1 MKQRIFMMC
10 LLLLSGVIMVPSLM
24 AETLKVA
31 GNDFNPDVSF
41 EDTQFPGMTSGTIS
55 YNATNRRLTFKNVV
69 IPGSGSSLGVYFS
82 GDHIT
87 LRFEGKNV
95 LTGGSHGIRINT
107 SNYCNIESAYNMSYV
122 EVSTAR
128 KPDSNGSVYHALW
141 FSGNGRVSI
150 NNIYLKATAYSQAI
164 TGNGSCKLEVDFAWV
179 DAKSTNGNA
188 AINKF
193 VSAAIGD
200 ELYLERGNYDTSKK
214 YFVEGSTTLSEVKV
228 LPKLTVGGEIV
239 NTESS
244 EASEGWLV
252 EPVGQTAGSI
262 KYVNESQKLVFEQ
275 VTGTFGNVN
284 LPEPYGQ
291 YLVYNAKIDNLNVA
305 VKGTN
310 TIQMNSNLTY
320 SYGIWSDKT
329 FTVIGGSNDYSK
341 DVFKFTGDYGFTSS
355 ENAYQMVFKKLTV
368 NVSGESPICSATRLS
383 INESAVTATA
393 KNDNEEALSAQE
405 FAVYGC
411 DISGGYFDNGH
422 FYGKDG
428 NALKKAVIKTT
439 NSTYA
444 MSILGR
450 NLNDVN
456 IADFAAPGWKSGTL
470 LYNNSTQRLTL
481 TDVQIDATKTNT
493 NAYGIDFDKTEL
505 YFKGS
510 CSIMTGNKAAL
521 NLKSDVT
528 ISSDEMAEVMIAS
541 DKSVG
546 CQLAD
551 NKTLTIKGGNLS
563 EIDFVGS
570 TALKGSASTT
580 LKMVKGNN
588 LTGSTFV
595 SKEEGAPAFTVGK
608 FVNEDG
614 LGFDF
619 HSNGYQAAYW
629 DVDKKMPLCNGGKC
643 AYMVALMSVSK
654 VYRVKICGKA
664 FNDVNSDGMAGP
676 FFTTEGGNQAVFD
689 ATNNMLTLTNAHID
703 KTKSDTDGPAIEM
716 GDFTTGTN
724 SGRATLTINGENHV
738 SGSPSL
744 RTQGNLII
752 TSATK
757 DFKST
762 LELSAINGVGIE
774 LYFNSSQMDRWLD
787 IKDKAYV
794 KISGPAR
801 TAGIGCTEIDAPH
814 GVVTINDATIDITS
828 GGIGKIKKLN
838 LADCMYTC
846 PEDGKFD
853 SNQGAVVDSDG
864 NRASKIQIRSINDA
878 VTPHREDV
886 VINEDNFPDEK
897 FRNFLLYQD
906 YGKDGFLTD
915 AELLAVTEMD
925 VSIRGITSLKG
936 IEFFTALTK
945 LECYVNNLE
954 SLDVSENTALTEL
967 RCDRNSLQ
975 ALDVSKNTALTKLN
989 CFGNKLE
996 SLDVSKN
1003 TALTE
1008 LDCSY
1013 NSLQLLNVSKN
1024 TALSELLCHQNSLQS
1039 LDVSLNTA
1047 LTELRC
1053 HGNSLQSL
1061 DVSKNTALT
1070 DLDCSYNSLTSLNV
1084 SGATALMK
1092 LCCSDNS
1099 LQSLDLFSN
1108 TALTDLWCLRNSLQ
1122 SLDVSN
1128 NTALTDL
1135 DCSDNSL
1142 QLLDVSQ
1149 NTALTELGCDRNG
1162 LQSLDVS
1169 KNTALTV
1176 LNCNYNSLTSL
1187 NVSGATA
1194 LTELGCHNNSLTS
1207 LNVSGATALETL
1219 VCSSNS
1225 LQSLDISGAT
1235 ALEELDCS
1243 TNSLTEL
1250 DVSGATAL
1258 MDLDCSTNSLSSLD
1272 VSGATALTKLVCSSN
1287 SLQSLDISGA
1297 TALEV
1302 LDCSNNSLESLN
1314 VSKNTSLGEL
1324 CCSQNKIRGTNMTN
1338 LVNSLPDCALSDDGF
1353 FGVCD
1358 RNNEGNVITLFQ
1370 VKMVEKKGWNVMK
1383 HDDKWH
1389 YYAGLGD
1396 TNCDGDIDETDFD
1409 NIVKTVMGQK
1419 PDDVDE
1425 RDCDMNSDQK
1435 VNAADIVEILNY
1447 LNSID

>member
-55 YNATNRRLTFKNVV
+55 YDATNRRLTFKNVV

-252 EPVGQTAGSI
+252 EPVGQTGGSI

-310 TIQMNSNLTY
+310 TIKMNSNLTY

-724 SGRATLTINGENHV
+724 SGRATLTISGENYV
-738 SGSPSL
+738 FGSPSL

-762 LELSAINGVGIE
+762 LELSAISGVGIE

-801 TAGIGCTEIDAPH
+801 TAAIGCTEIDAPH

-838 LADCMYTC
+838 LADCSFFC

-853 SNQGAVVDSDG
+853 SNQSAVVDYKG

-878 VTPHREDV
+878 VTELVLEGRE
-886 VINEDNFPDEK
+886 INEDNFPDEN
-897 FRNFLLYQD
+897 FRAIVKNYDTNNNNYLSD
-906 YGKDGFLTD
+906 K
-915 AELLAVTEMD
+915 ELATVTWLD
-925 VSIRGITSLKG
+925 VVYKSITSLKG
-936 IEFFTALTK
+936 IEFFTALTGLDCRGNSLK
-945 LECYVNNLE
+945 

-967 RCDRNSLQ
+967 DCRGNSLKSLDVSENTALTYLDCSVNELKSLDVSQNTALTVLDCHDNELKSLDVSQNTALTELDCSKNSLESLDVSGATALTELECSRNSFES
-975 ALDVSKNTALTKLN
+975 LDVSKNTALTKLW
-989 CFGNKLE
+989 CYL
-996 SLDVSKN
+996 
-1003 TALTE
+1003 
-1008 LDCSY
+1008 
-1013 NSLQLLNVSKN
+1013 NS
-1024 TALSELLCHQNSLQS
+1024 
-1039 LDVSLNTA
+1039 
-1047 LTELRC
+1047 
-1053 HGNSLQSL
+1053 
-1061 DVSKNTALT
+1061 
-1070 DLDCSYNSLTSLNV
+1070 
-1084 SGATALMK
+1084 
-1092 LCCSDNS
+1092 
-1099 LQSLDLFSN
+1099 
-1108 TALTDLWCLRNSLQ
+1108 
-1122 SLDVSN
+1122 
-1128 NTALTDL
+1128 
-1135 DCSDNSL
+1135 
-1142 QLLDVSQ
+1142 
-1149 NTALTELGCDRNG
+1149 

-1176 LNCNYNSLTSL
+1176 LNCSGNSLQKL
-1187 NVSGATA
+1187 DVSNNTA
-1194 LTELGCHNNSLTS
+1194 LTELWCVQS
-1207 LNVSGATALETL
+1207 
-1219 VCSSNS
+1219 S
-1225 LQSLDISGAT
+1225 LQSLDVSENKALTNLNCSG
-1235 ALEELDCS
+1235 
-1243 TNSLTEL
+1243 NSLQKL
-1250 DVSGATAL
+1250 DVSENKALTDLNCSGNSLQKLDVSQNTAL
-1258 MDLDCSTNSLSSLD
+1258 MWLYCY
-1272 VSGATALTKLVCSSN
+1272 
-1287 SLQSLDISGA
+1287 
-1297 TALEV
+1297 
-1302 LDCSNNSLESLN
+1302 
-1314 VSKNTSLGEL
+1314 
-1324 CCSQNKIRGTNMTN
+1324 QNKISGTNMTN
-1338 LVNSLPDCALSDDGF
+1338 LVNSLPNNDGEF
-1353 FGVCD
+1353 RVCHST
-1358 RNNEGNVITLFQ
+1358 NEGNVITPYQ
-1370 VKMVEKKGWNVMK
+1370 VDVATDKDWWVGKEKNGDW
-1383 HDDKWH
+1383 
-1389 YYAGLGD
+1389 YRYAGLGD

-1435 VNAADIVEILNY
+1435 VNASDIVEILNY
-1447 LNSID
+1447 FNSLD

>member
-310 TIQMNSNLTY
+310 TIKMNSNLTY

-528 ISSDEMAEVMIAS
+528 ISSEDMTEVMIAS

-588 LTGSTFV
+588 RTGSTFV

-608 FVNEDG
+608 FINEDG

-619 HSNGYQAAYW
+619 YSNGYQAAYW
-629 DVDKKMPLCNGGKC
+629 DADKKMPLCNGGKC
-643 AYMVALMSVSK
+643 AYMVALMSVSEA
-654 VYRVKICGKA
+654 YQVKICGKA
-664 FNDVNSDGMAGP
+664 FNDVNCFGMAGL
-676 FFTTEGGNQAVFD
+676 FFTTEGDDQAVFD

-703 KTKSDTDGPAIEM
+703 KTKSDTDDPAIEM

-724 SGRATLTINGENHV
+724 SGRATLTINGENYV

-762 LELSAINGVGIE
+762 LELSAISGVGIE

-853 SNQGAVVDSDG
+853 SNQGAVVDYKG

-878 VTPHREDV
+878 VTELVLEGRE
-886 VINEDNFPDEK
+886 INEDNFPDEN
-897 FRNFLLYQD
+897 FRAIVKNYDTNNNNYLSD
-906 YGKDGFLTD
+906 K
-915 AELLAVTEMD
+915 ELATVTELD
-925 VSIRGITSLKG
+925 VLAMEITSLKG
-936 IEFFTALTK
+936 IEFFTALTELDCRGNSLK
-945 LECYVNNLE
+945 
-954 SLDVSENTALTEL
+954 SLDVSENTALTYLDCRANSLKSLDVSENTALTYLDCSVNEL
-967 RCDRNSLQ
+967 KSLDVSQNTALTVLDCHDNELKSLDVSQNTALTELDCSKNSLESLDVSGATALTELECSRNSFES
-975 ALDVSKNTALTKLN
+975 LDVSKNTALTKLW
-989 CFGNKLE
+989 CYL
-996 SLDVSKN
+996 
-1003 TALTE
+1003 
-1008 LDCSY
+1008 
-1013 NSLQLLNVSKN
+1013 NS
-1024 TALSELLCHQNSLQS
+1024 
-1039 LDVSLNTA
+1039 
-1047 LTELRC
+1047 
-1053 HGNSLQSL
+1053 
-1061 DVSKNTALT
+1061 
-1070 DLDCSYNSLTSLNV
+1070 
-1084 SGATALMK
+1084 
-1092 LCCSDNS
+1092 
-1099 LQSLDLFSN
+1099 
-1108 TALTDLWCLRNSLQ
+1108 
-1122 SLDVSN
+1122 
-1128 NTALTDL
+1128 
-1135 DCSDNSL
+1135 
-1142 QLLDVSQ
+1142 
-1149 NTALTELGCDRNG
+1149 

-1176 LNCNYNSLTSL
+1176 LNCSGNSLQKL
-1187 NVSGATA
+1187 DVSNNTA
-1194 LTELGCHNNSLTS
+1194 LTELWCVQS
-1207 LNVSGATALETL
+1207 
-1219 VCSSNS
+1219 S
-1225 LQSLDISGAT
+1225 LQSLDVSENKALTNLNCSG
-1235 ALEELDCS
+1235 
-1243 TNSLTEL
+1243 NSLQKL
-1250 DVSGATAL
+1250 DVSENKALTYLNCSGNSLQKLDVSQNTAL
-1258 MDLDCSTNSLSSLD
+1258 MWLYCY
-1272 VSGATALTKLVCSSN
+1272 
-1287 SLQSLDISGA
+1287 
-1297 TALEV
+1297 
-1302 LDCSNNSLESLN
+1302 
-1314 VSKNTSLGEL
+1314 
-1324 CCSQNKIRGTNMTN
+1324 QNKISGTNMTN
-1338 LVNSLPDCALSDDGF
+1338 LVNSLPNNDGEF
-1353 FGVCD
+1353 RVCHST
-1358 RNNEGNVITLFQ
+1358 NEGNVITLYQ
-1370 VKMVEKKGWNVMK
+1370 VDVATDKDWWVRKEKNGDW
-1383 HDDKWH
+1383 
-1389 YYAGLGD
+1389 YGYAGLGD
-1396 TNCDGDIDETDFD
+1396 TNCDDDIDETDFD